1 MKNILLTGIIPAL
14 TTPFCKDESIDLVAW
29 KKWVSWHD
37 RQSCRAAVLFGSTG
51 EGISLTFSEKELLLK
66 TARKCLQS
74 TAMIVGVSAP
84 STDMAIVQAEQAKSL
99 GAQAILLTTPYY
111 VRPDQN
117 GICQHYQKISQAIKI
132 PIILYTVPSRT
143 GIDLADNTII
153 TLAQDANIVG
163 IKDASGKI
171 DRMEKIIK
179 ETPDSFIYLAGN
191 DTEIIE
197 NLDRDGDGA
206 ISVLAN
212 ILPNLLQSIVSNY
225 KSNQQ
230 WAKGKFA
237 DLGLLLDELS
247 KNGNPQ
253 VIKHMVKSTFSI
265 ASTMR
270 LPLTNVCQETQK
282 SIELSLRNSGIIP
295 EEISQ

>member
-1 MKNILLTGIIPAL
+1 MKNILFTGVIPAL

-29 KKWVSWHD
+29 KKWISWHD
-37 RQSCRAAVLFGSTG
+37 RQSSRAVVLFGSTG

-84 STDMAIVQAEQAKSL
+84 TTDMAIIQAEQAKSL

-117 GICQHYQKISQAIKI
+117 GLCQHYLKISQAVKM
-132 PIILYTVPSRT
+132 PIIMYTVPSRT
-143 GIDLADNTII
+143 GMDLADNTII
-153 TLAQDANIVG
+153 TLAQDSNIVG
-163 IKDASGKI
+163 IKDASGRI
-171 DRMEKIIK
+171 ERMERIVK

-191 DTEIIE
+191 DMEITE
-197 NLDRDGDGA
+197 NLDREGDGV

-212 ILPNLLQSIVSNY
+212 ILPNLMQSIVANY

-237 DLGLLLDELS
+237 DLSLLLEELAR
-247 KNGNPQ
+247 NGNPQ

-265 ASTMR
+265 SSTMR
-270 LPLTNVCQETQK
+270 LPLTNVDQETQTA
-282 SIELSLRNSGIIP
+282 IELSLRNSGIVP